1 MKKIP
6 ITNVSSVW
14 SSGAFVM
21 NLPVQEFGWLS
32 WRDHPAGGFRRTRQT
47 LVSTL
52 KYEKKKYLF
61 SLFTHLPKPSWR
73 DYFKFFYSTQTQ

>member
-47 LVSTL
+47 LWAVVVL
-52 KYEKKKYLF
+52 LC
-61 SLFTHLPKPSWR
+61 SL
-73 DYFKFFYSTQTQ
+73 YVN